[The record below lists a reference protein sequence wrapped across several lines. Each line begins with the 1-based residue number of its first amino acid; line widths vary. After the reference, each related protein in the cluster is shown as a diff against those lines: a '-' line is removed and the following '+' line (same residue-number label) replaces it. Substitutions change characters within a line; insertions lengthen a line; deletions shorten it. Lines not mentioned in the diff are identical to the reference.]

1 MEWSGNEF
9 HMVRKGQIMW
19 NPMSHDSWLLN
30 SVESIDGYYI
40 WNLKKKKKN
49 LQSKNRLI
57 DVENVS
63 WLPKGKGGGRNK
75 LGVRDWHVHTT
86 IYKIINKD
94 ILYSIANSTQ
104 YSVVM

>member
-1 MEWSGNEF
+1 MDHRCHLYMES
-9 HMVRKGQIMW
+9 
-19 NPMSHDSWLLN
+19 
-30 SVESIDGYYI
+30 
-40 WNLKKKKKN
+40 KKKKMKN

-63 WLPKGKGGGRNK
+63 WLQKGKGGGRNK

-86 IYKIINKD
+86 IYKLINTD